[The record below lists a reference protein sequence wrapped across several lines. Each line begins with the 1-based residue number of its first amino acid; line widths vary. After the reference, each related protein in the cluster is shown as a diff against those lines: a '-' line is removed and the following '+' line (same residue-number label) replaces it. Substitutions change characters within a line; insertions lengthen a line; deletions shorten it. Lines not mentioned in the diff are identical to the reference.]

1 MESIGTSDMAEKKD
15 SKRRGSA
22 RQGAPPTD
30 AARAYGFLRLALFNP
45 LLRYT
50 K

>member
-1 MESIGTSDMAEKKD
+1 MESIGTSDMAEKKL
-15 SKRRGSA
+15 KAQGSA